1 MIPEITYFSGAETP
15 TQKPNWNRPINT
27 IDELWHKGQPEC
39 NGVYIVLFKHA
50 YWFADYDCEQKM
62 FTILMEKGKLAF
74 ENEVDKWC
82 LFQKF

>member
-1 MIPEITYFSGAETP
+1 MNTNVYFDSGIAPTKEI
-15 TQKPNWNRPINT
+15 NWNQPIVELNK
-27 IDELWHKGQPEC
+27 LWHSGQPEC

-62 FTILMEKGKLAF
+62 FTILMQKGKLAF

>member
-1 MIPEITYFSGAETP
+1 MNTNVYFDSGIAP
-15 TQKPNWNRPINT
+15 TKEVNWNQPIVELNK
-27 IDELWHKGQPEC
+27 LWHSGQPEC
-39 NGVYIVLFKHA
+39 NGAYIVLFKHA

-82 LFQKF
+82 LFKKF

>member
-1 MIPEITYFSGAETP
+1 MNTDVSFDSGRVTTKEF
-15 TQKPNWNRPINT
+15 NWNQPIVELNK
-27 IDELWHKGQPEC
+27 LWHTGKPEC
-39 NGVYIVLFKHA
+39 NGAYIVLFKHA

-82 LFQKF
+82 LFKKF

>member
-1 MIPEITYFSGAETP
+1 MNTNVYFDSGIAP
-15 TQKPNWNRPINT
+15 TKEVNWNQSIVELNK
-27 IDELWHKGQPEC
+27 LWHSGQPEC
-39 NGVYIVLFKHA
+39 NGAYIVLFKHA

-82 LFQKF
+82 LFKKF